1 MTDKSKLVTV
11 CVTNNL
17 PEAEIIKGRLEF
29 EGIPA
34 IFKYESAGMVI
45 GVTVDGLGQIE
56 IQVPLAQEKKAIEIL
71 SREESDYPKEPGQ

>member
-1 MTDKSKLVTV
+1 MATI
-11 CVTNNL
+11 CICNNL

-34 IFKYESAGMVI
+34 ILKYESAGMVI

-56 IQVPLAQEKKAIEIL
+56 IQVPLSAEKKALEIL
-71 SREESDYPKEPGQ
+71 NRAESDYPKPGP

>member
-1 MTDKSKLVTV
+1 MKDSSKLVTIHV
-11 CVTNNL
+11 ANNL

-34 IFKYESAGMVI
+34 ILKYESAGRVI

-56 IQVPLAQEKKAIEIL
+56 IQVPLAQEKKATEIL
-71 SREESDYPKEPGQ
+71 SREESDYPTEPGQ